1 VDNVHKYCYDCA
13 YSIIH
18 YKTKGNK
25 QPSPYKKN
33 RVAGL
38 FYKPEREVS
47 AFRSIKHYKEM
58 KKIIVLVMA
67 TAVLTIFNGCQKE
80 ELNIRR
86 LTDNE
91 LQPQEVVKPDVY
103 VENGYLAFK
112 NMSAVDSVI
121 HLLNNMTTSE
131 KEVWES
137 QMGFKSARADFDV
150 LFDEY
155 EKIQSPEKFLAFKEK
170 NKNKLEFNE
179 SDPDDYSV
187 DYPYATRYFLPIL
200 NNEGVYKVGRSII
213 KYTKEDQIVI
223 ADGDTKKLKN
233 IYAHTNDKNV
243 IMMPKLK
250 STDTRIDYFEDND
263 PRTGRNDLW
272 HTKDGISDRR
282 LNNQLYVEQY
292 LNSFFDYNVNMTA
305 WDNGIRVML
314 NQRGQKHTIL
324 GWKDYYT
331 TYGITEIKCKVGT
344 FPTYEDI
351 RIHIS
356 AEVKPSIDF
365 TLAHYG
371 QITYYQPSSYLSI
384 PSISFAAKVT
394 FRGFGFDYSDYYK
407 IDHPDTYGLGGS
419 NNYPSPDWGW

>member
-1 VDNVHKYCYDCA
+1 MLVAN
-13 YSIIH
+13 IL
-18 YKTKGNK
+18 YKTKGNR

-67 TAVLTIFNGCQKE
+67 TAVLTIFNGCQKD
-80 ELNIRR
+80 ELNVRQ
-86 LTDNE
+86 LTDE
-91 LQPQEVVKPDVY
+91 VQPQAVVKPDVY

-112 NMSAVDSVI
+112 NMNAVDSVI
-121 HLLNNMTTSE
+121 QLLNKMTTPE
-131 KEVWES
+131 KEAWES
-137 QMGFKSARADFDV
+137 QIGLKSARADFDI
-150 LFDEY
+150 LFDKY
-155 EKIQSPEKFLAFKEK
+155 EKLQSYDEFLSFKEQ
-170 NKNKLEFNE
+170 NKDKLVFNE
-179 SDPDDYSV
+179 SDPEDCSI
-187 DYPYATRYFLPIL
+187 DYPYATRYFLPVL
-200 NNEGVYKVGRSII
+200 NNEGVYKVGISII

-233 IYAHTNDKNV
+233 IYAHANDKNV
-243 IMMPKLK
+243 IMISKLK
-250 STDTRIDYFEDND
+250 SSTNTTIDYFENND

-272 HTKDGISDRR
+272 HTKDSISDRR
-282 LNNQLYVEQY
+282 INNQLYVEQY
-292 LNSFFDYNVNMTA
+292 LYSWFDYNVNMLA
-305 WDNGIRVML
+305 WDNGIKVML

-331 TYGITEIKCKVGT
+331 TYGITEIKCKIGT

-351 RIHIS
+351 RSHIS

-365 TLAHYG
+365 LLAHYG
-371 QITYYQPSSYLSI
+371 QTTYYQPSSYLSI

-394 FRGFGFDYSDYYK
+394 FRGFGFESYDYYL
-407 IDHPDTYGLGGS
+407 IDHPDSYGLGSS
-419 NNYPSPDWGW
+419 NSYPATGWGW